1 MSYLALYRKY
11 RPQKFEDVID
21 QEHITNT
28 LANQI
33 KTGKIGHAYLFT
45 GSRGTGKTT
54 TAKIFAK
61 SINCLSPV
69 NGCACGKCENCLGK
83 NEQNLDIL
91 EIDAASNN
99 GVDEIR
105 ELRES
110 VKYPPVNGKYKVFII
125 DEVHMLSTSAFNAL
139 LKTLEEPPQY
149 VVFILA
155 TTEVHKLPATI
166 LSRCMRFDFKL
177 VSLDKLTDLICKI
190 LDDSKVKY
198 EEKAVQLIAR
208 AGEGSVRDALSIADM
223 VISYANGNLTYDNVV
238 KIIGAI
244 EKDKLFEIVES
255 VLKNDIGKVLYELDR
270 ILDEGK
276 PPLVLS
282 KDLIS
287 YFRDLL
293 VILTIPEK
301 ANKMVIVP
309 KDVFEKMQTQ
319 ATKENYGIIVRAI
332 EQLSTVE
339 QELRYS
345 VQPKVVLETTMVK
358 TMCAISLEERIEILE
373 KKLQVPLEDKK
384 KISQNFKSLTQNS
397 AVQKN
402 AMWYYGELLK
412 ELRTNSEMMT
422 YSALAETIE
431 INKNDNTLLI
441 VVPESKM
448 TECLKESS
456 VLSKIE
462 SVSKKLGIKIEISI
476 KKSDIDSISKK
487 LRELFGDK
495 LIIK

>member
-1 MSYLALYRKY
+1 MAYLALYRKY

-21 QEHITNT
+21 QEHITDT

-33 KTGKIGHAYLFT
+33 KTGKVGHAYLFT

-61 SINCLSPV
+61 SINCLNPV

-125 DEVHMLSTSAFNAL
+125 DEVHMLSSSAFNAL

-177 VSLDKLTDLICKI
+177 VSLDKLTNLICKI
-190 LDDSKVKY
+190 LNDSKIKY

-223 VISYANGNLTYDNVV
+223 VISYANGNLTYGNVV

-255 VLKNDIGKVLYELDR
+255 VLNNDIGKVLYELDK

-301 ANKMVIVP
+301 ANQMVIVP
-309 KDVFEKMQTQ
+309 KDVFEKMQKQ

-384 KISQNFKSLTQNS
+384 KIRQNYNS
-397 AVQKN
+397 VAPATAIKN

-412 ELRTNSEMMT
+412 ELRINSEMMI

-431 INKNDNTLLI
+431 VKMEDGKLLI
-441 VVPESKM
+441 TVPEGAM
-448 TECLKESS
+448 TECLKDNA
-456 VLSKIE
+456 VVTKIE
-462 SVSKKLGIKIEISI
+462 KVGEKIGIKLVIEI

-487 LRELFGDK
+487 LRELFGNK